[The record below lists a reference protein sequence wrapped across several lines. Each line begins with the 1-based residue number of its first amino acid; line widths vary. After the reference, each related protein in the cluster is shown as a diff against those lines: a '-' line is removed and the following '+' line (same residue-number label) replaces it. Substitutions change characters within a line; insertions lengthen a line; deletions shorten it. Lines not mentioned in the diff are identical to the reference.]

1 MVSDR
6 GKRNKKVWHIPRRTK
21 IDGKPSE
28 NFGTAMIVQ
37 MAKQIVEYI
46 LIRTNVVDNS
56 QKGQTDGV
64 VLEHFFQR

>member
-1 MVSDR
+1 MNRNCFWKSWLNNMVSDR

-21 IDGKPSE
+21 IDGNLVK

-46 LIRTNVVDNS
+46 LIRTR
-56 QKGQTDGV
+56 T
-64 VLEHFFQR
+64 